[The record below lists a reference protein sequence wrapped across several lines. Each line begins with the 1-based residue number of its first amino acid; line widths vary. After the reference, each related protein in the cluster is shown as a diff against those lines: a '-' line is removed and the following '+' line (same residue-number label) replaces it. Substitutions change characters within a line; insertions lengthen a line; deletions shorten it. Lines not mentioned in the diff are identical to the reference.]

1 MIYLDNAATSFPKP
15 ERVYVE
21 MDKCMRQYGAN
32 PGRSGHRL
40 ALEAGR
46 ALYRT
51 RERLCML
58 FNIDNP
64 MQIVFT
70 SNATESLNLGI
81 KGLLKY
87 GDHVITS
94 SMEHNS
100 VARPLT
106 ALKEKGI
113 DTTFIRCDFRG
124 ILDPEDIEKTIK
136 KNTALIVVTHASN
149 VTGTLMPIKDIGAV
163 AKKKGIPF
171 MVDVAQTAG
180 VYDLDVKEMNID
192 MLAFPGHKGLLGPQG
207 TGGLYISEELDVMQ
221 MKEGGTGSNSE
232 NLVQPA
238 IAPDRYESG
247 TPNTPGIVGL
257 GEGVGFIL
265 DRGTAAVREHEEK
278 LTGMLLEGFGE
289 IDGVKIYGPKNS
301 KLKAGVVSINILDG
315 DSGEI
320 SYILDK
326 SYDIATRAGLHC
338 APLAHRTIGT
348 FEQGTIRFSVGV
360 FNTRED
366 IEAAIKA
373 VEEIASELR

>member
-207 TGGLYISEELDVMQ
+207 TGGLYINEELDVMQ